1 MNEEYEQGGPQGDL
15 RIDCFVRCH
24 GGNGETHWSDA
35 AYHLMWEE
43 RDEAREALR
52 KYGSHLPG
60 CWHSA
65 YHGCWSSS
73 DRDPPCTCGFD
84 KILKEIPK

>member
-1 MNEEYEQGGPQGDL
+1 MRDPETVMGDYEEEL
-15 RIDCFVRCH
+15 AKRLKA
-24 GGNGETHWSDA
+24 ES
-35 AYHLMWEE
+35 E
-43 RDEAREALR
+43 RDAAREALR

-73 DRDPPCTCGFD
+73 ESDPPCTCGFEE
-84 KILKEIPK
+84 ILKEIPK